1 MAKPRNQYHAG
12 VRKAIRNA
20 KKALAIFEMMD
31 TFCESGDDFKA
42 FELSKEANHCV
53 GNLMVNARY
62 LAIITG
68 DPSAVREFERVLL
81 EEVPIEMGY
90 TEQGWFLLKMPRIL
104 PRKEKGSIKDLR
116 ILLDAAFRRYPL
128 KFPDVPLF
136 SECVIAYRHVY
147 DEDLPEQQWRDHDNI
162 ELNFVTDIVAQYVM
176 EDDAP
181 KKCHHHYM
189 SSAGSEA
196 HTEVYVVPKNEF
208 IKWFDLALDEGLT
221 IADSGS
227 LN

>member
-12 VRKAIRNA
+12 VRKAIRNT
-20 KKALAIFEMMD
+20 KKALAVYEMMD
-31 TFCESGDDFKA
+31 TLCESGDDTKA
-42 FELSKEANHCV
+42 FELSQEANHCV
-53 GNLMVNARY
+53 GNLVVNARY
-62 LAIITG
+62 LTIITG
-68 DPSAVREFERVLL
+68 DPSAVRDFERVLL
-81 EEVPIEMGY
+81 DEVPVEMGY

-104 PRKEKGSIKDLR
+104 PGKEKGSIRDLR

-147 DEDLPEQQWRDHDNI
+147 DENVPEQQWRDHDNI

-196 HTEVYVVPKNEF
+196 HTEVYVVPNSEF
-208 IKWFDLALDEGLT
+208 KMWFDLAQKEGLT

-227 LN
+227 LI

>member
-12 VRKAIRNA
+12 VRKAIRNT
-20 KKALAIFEMMD
+20 KKALAVYEMMD
-31 TFCESGDDFKA
+31 TLCESGDDIKA
-42 FELSKEANHCV
+42 FELSQEANHCV
-53 GNLMVNARY
+53 GNLVVNARY
-62 LAIITG
+62 LTIITG
-68 DPSAVREFERVLL
+68 DPSAVRDFERVLL
-81 EEVPIEMGY
+81 DEVPVEMGY

-104 PRKEKGSIKDLR
+104 PRKEKGSIRDLR

-147 DEDLPEQQWRDHDNI
+147 DENIPEQQWRDHDNI

-181 KKCHHHYM
+181 QKCHHHYM

-196 HTEVYVVPKNEF
+196 HTEVYVVPNFEF
-208 IKWFDLALDEGLT
+208 KLWFDLVQKEGLT

-227 LN
+227 LI